1 MRTKTYTNAGGM
13 DGQKGPR
20 SMMTNS
26 KPSPPDFGNKF
37 MSWWLQFL
45 RVSFLLLGAE
55 HILADSVAF

>member
-1 MRTKTYTNAGGM
+1 MRIKTYTNAGGM

-26 KPSPPDFGNKF
+26 KPPPDFVNKF

-55 HILADSVAF
+55 HILADSIAF